1 MAGALSGVRVLD
13 FSQYLAGPFAASKLG
28 DLGADV
34 IKVER
39 PIVGDAGRAATA
51 GGVRLGGESPTFL
64 AFNRSKRSVA
74 VDLGTDKGRE
84 VIGALVQTADV
95 IISNFRPGVM
105 TRLGLDYE
113 QLVASNPRLIC
124 VQATGYG
131 TNGPLVTFPGQ
142 DLLVQAMSG
151 LASVTGRAGDPPTA
165 CGAPIAD
172 VTMAHQI
179 AFGVSTALFAREK
192 TGLGQLVEVDLLSGL
207 IDAQCHFMAIAL
219 NSEQRPTRSSAG
231 IAAPFLAAPY
241 GMYQTSDGYIALA
254 HTPLPILGELLGLEE
269 LKEIHGLPQSFIER
283 DHVYELLSD
292 HFLGRSSDHWLE
304 LLRSQD
310 LWCAPVLTH
319 DEIVEH
325 EQVAQND
332 MIVDVVHPTA
342 GSIRL
347 TGIPVKLSRTPGEV
361 VRPAPLLGEHTKMIL
376 KDLGYA
382 ESTLDALA
390 AQGVIQYYQ
399 APDTD
404 NTDEFQKF

>member
-1 MAGALSGVRVLD
+1 MAGALSGVRILD

-39 PIVGDAGRAATA
+39 PIVGDAGRNAAA

-64 AFNRSKRSVA
+64 AFNRSKRGIA
-74 VDLGTDKGRE
+74 VDLGTVEGRDL
-84 VIGALVQTADV
+84 IGKLVQTADV

-105 TRLGLDYE
+105 ARLGLAYE
-113 QLVASNPRLIC
+113 QLAASNPRLIC

-131 TNGPLVTFPGQ
+131 ASGPLVTLPGQ

-165 CGAPIAD
+165 SGAPIAD
-172 VTMAHQI
+172 VTMANQI
-179 AFGVSTALFAREK
+179 AFGVSTALYAREK

-207 IDAQCHFMAIAL
+207 VDAQCHFMAIAL
-219 NSEQRPTRSSAG
+219 NSDKRPSRSSAG
-231 IAAPFLAAPY
+231 IADPFLAAPY
-241 GMYQTSDGYIALA
+241 GIYQTSDGHIALA
-254 HTPLPILGELLGLEE
+254 HTSLPVLGELLHLEE
-269 LKEIHGLPQSFIER
+269 LKEIGGLPQSFIER
-283 DHVYELLSD
+283 DRVYELLSD
-292 HFLGRSSDHWLE
+292 HFITGSSDHWLE
-304 LLRSQD
+304 LLRSKD

-319 DEIVEH
+319 DQIIEH
-325 EQVAQND
+325 EQLALND

-342 GSIRL
+342 GPIRL

-361 VRPAPLLGEHTKMIL
+361 VTPAPLLGEHTKAVL

-390 AQGVIQYYQ
+390 EQGVIQYYQ
-399 APDTD
+399 ASDVDDTD
-404 NTDEFQKF
+404 